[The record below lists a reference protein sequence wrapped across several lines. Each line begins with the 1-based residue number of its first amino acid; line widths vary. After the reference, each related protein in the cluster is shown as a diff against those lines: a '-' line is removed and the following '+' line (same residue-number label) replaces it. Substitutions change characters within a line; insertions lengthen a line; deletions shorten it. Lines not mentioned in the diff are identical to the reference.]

1 MENKT
6 KEVMS
11 IICPKFYKNNNAK
24 KKIENF
30 FSEFDEDI
38 LSRFFRDVQGKVGAS
53 EELIY
58 ESEAENYDYYLEYDC
73 AANYLSMKVYYK
85 DSPNIIEKRLSTFA
99 QFVQRTISEEYD
111 YLPSITR
118 HTISDVTCGV
128 QAGLVI
134 EECGKD
140 IGEIEVKKQNGDN
153 VTTIKVSNYQKQ
165 CCFSVNEE
173 DEFVAVQNKIFG
185 GDASFENVD
194 YRNCGY
200 VEQKIEQ
207 FDDDGDFSTGEQR
220 SRVVK
225 RNLFALIDGNARKDL
240 FSEVFDFDNL
250 KDGNYEIMRHSTT
263 RFGIDEDSKYY
274 VRKCGIKTDKKV
286 ELPLDI
292 DKMCEISK
300 EKYYLIQDDS
310 KFADEIVSLI
320 QENKEGRNL

>member
-1 MENKT
+1 MGNKT

-11 IICPKFYKNNNAK
+11 IVFSKFYENTNARNK
-24 KKIENF
+24 VESF
-30 FSEFDEDI
+30 FSEFDDNI
-38 LSRFFRDVQGKVGAS
+38 LSKFFRDIQGKVGAN

-58 ESEAENYDYYLEYDC
+58 ESETKDYTYYLEYDC
-73 AANYLSMKVYYK
+73 SLNYLSMKIYYK
-85 DSPNIIEKRLSTFA
+85 DAPNIIEKRLSTFT

-111 YLPSITR
+111 YLPSFTR
-118 HTISDVTCGV
+118 RRIYDVTCGV

-140 IGEIEVKKQNGDN
+140 IGEIVVKKQSGEN

-165 CCFSVNEE
+165 CCFSVNED
-173 DEFVAVQNKIFG
+173 DEFVVVQNKIYG
-185 GDASFENVD
+185 GDASFENAD

-207 FDDDGDFSTGEQR
+207 YDNSTDFLAGEQR
-220 SRVVK
+220 TRVVK
-225 RNLFALIDGNARKDL
+225 RNLFSLIDDNARKDL

-250 KDGNYEIMRHSTT
+250 KENNYEIMRHSTT
-263 RFGIDEDSKYY
+263 RFGVDEDSKYY
-274 VRKCGIKTDKKV
+274 VRKCGITTDKKI
-286 ELPLDI
+286 ELLLDT

-310 KFADEIVSLI
+310 KFADEIVSVI
-320 QENKEGRNL
+320 QENKEGKSL